1 MCSDHAALTFHCC
14 ALAHASANAFN
25 SENRS
30 SGCVEGSSPSHP
42 LSPFTAALAR
52 SRFLDRNA
60 VHRAAYT
67 SHLLTAC
74 VWLAAHWDASH
85 SDTTSGSSQAESV
98 TQPLRCRRHEG
109 THPRLEWRTRVSL
122 HKSAAL
128 GKASLERTYEQQHR
142 VSSWQCSS
150 KYGHLRLCSIANA
163 GRQRAVRSSQS
174 EVER

>member
-85 SDTTSGSSQAESV
+85 SDTRLL
-98 TQPLRCRRHEG
+98 PL
-109 THPRLEWRTRVSL
+109 
-122 HKSAAL
+122 
-128 GKASLERTYEQQHR
+128 
-142 VSSWQCSS
+142 
-150 KYGHLRLCSIANA
+150 
-163 GRQRAVRSSQS
+163 AVRAKPSQS
-174 EVER
+174 PNLSDAVDTKVPIPALNGAHASASTRAQHWARLRSSAPTSNSIE